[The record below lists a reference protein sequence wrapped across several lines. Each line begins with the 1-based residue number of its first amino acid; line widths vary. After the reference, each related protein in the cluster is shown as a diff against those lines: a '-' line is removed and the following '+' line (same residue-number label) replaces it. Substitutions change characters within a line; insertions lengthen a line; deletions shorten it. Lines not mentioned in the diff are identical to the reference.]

1 MKLFIFVVI
10 LALLGWW
17 GYNHGYIK
25 PEWLG
30 AGSASTPSSGA
41 QGESLQAALNRG
53 LPRMVS
59 GEISL
64 DRAAANRL
72 AVSFEYRLVDLDEYA
87 VAQRY
92 GSTLP
97 AEMQSQLFRDL
108 CNNRAVREQVL
119 AKGRDVQVQ
128 VRSQNGRTMYSTQ
141 LKPGGC

>member
-1 MKLFIFVVI
+1 VKLFIFVVV

-25 PEWLG
+25 PERLG
-30 AGSASTPSSGA
+30 IGGSASTSSGA
-41 QGESLQAALNRG
+41 QGESLQATLNRG
-53 LPRMVS
+53 LPRMVT

-64 DRAAANRL
+64 DRAAANSL

-108 CNNRAVREQVL
+108 CNNRALREQVL
-119 AKGRDVQVQ
+119 AKGRDVLIQ
-128 VRSQNGRTMYSTQ
+128 VRAQEGRTMFTTQ
-141 LKPGGC
+141 LRAGAC